1 MKVTNQNLAIFAS
14 GSGSNAE
21 AFFKYFRGN
30 KNINICLLLSNNK
43 KAFALRRAEKYGV
56 PTVTFDRHEFYETDR
71 VLSTLKEHHISFIVL
86 AGFLWKIPIELIGNY
101 QGKMVNIHPALLPKF
116 GGKGMYG
123 MHVHK
128 AVIEADEKESGITI
142 HYVTENYDEGE
153 IIFQEK
159 CEVKPADLPET
170 LAERIQKLEHKF
182 YPQVVE
188 KTLSVLQ

>member
-1 MKVTNQNLAIFAS
+1 
-14 GSGSNAE
+14 
-21 AFFKYFRGN
+21 
-30 KNINICLLLSNNK
+30 
-43 KAFALRRAEKYGV
+43 
-56 PTVTFDRHEFYETDR
+56 
-71 VLSTLKEHHISFIVL
+71 
-86 AGFLWKIPIELIGNY
+86 
-101 QGKMVNIHPALLPKF
+101 
-116 GGKGMYG
+116 MYG

-159 CEVKPADLPET
+159 CEVKLADLPET